1 MNHARHT
8 HRVDDRRSPVEMWAG
23 VECAV
28 VRIGDRY
35 IDQVERNGHAGRLD
49 DLERI
54 AALGVRTVRYPIL
67 WERTAPGRI
76 EDADWTW
83 ADERLGRLRELGIR
97 PIVGLVH
104 HGSGPRHTSLVDPAF
119 PDGLARFAGVV
130 AQRYP
135 WVEDYTPVNEPLTT
149 ARFSGL
155 YGHWYP
161 HGRDDGTFAR
171 ALVVQC
177 RAVALAMAMAVIRT
191 VTPGAWLVQTE
202 DLGKTFSTPRLSYQA
217 DWENERRWLSL
228 DLLCGRVGP
237 DHPLWGYLRGAGG
250 IAAAELEWFRARPC
264 PPDLLGINYYPT
276 SERYLDENLE
286 RYPSWTH
293 GGNGR
298 HAYADVEALRVCSP
312 RLVGH
317 RPRLRDAWERYRLPI
332 AVTEAHILCTREE
345 QMRWLAE
352 AWEAATELRREGAA
366 IRAVT
371 LWSLFGAYDWNS
383 LLTRDANFYEPG
395 VFDLRAP
402 RPRPTALAAMGRQL
416 AAGRRPDHPVLGLPG
431 WWRRPMRLIYG
442 HAEQG
447 QASDLGEPT
456 PTGSVSA
463 AEWAPAP
470 ARVYC
475 TGRRGVRPVIIV
487 GAHTLLGRSTARLC
501 ALRGLPYHLLTPDEL
516 GGADP
521 RAMVDTLNRLAPW
534 AIVNAT
540 GLVAGNAPGRASARR
555 GWGRGSPA
563 LTTALATVCA
573 AREVALLTF
582 SSHAVFDGSKGT
594 PYAESDALAPTGV
607 MGRAQAAADTVVS
620 ATYPSALIA
629 RSGPLFSPWDDGDD
643 GGDDGGLDSDRIV
656 AHRDDVVSATY
667 APDLIHA
674 CLDLL
679 IDSEGG
685 VWHLANAGAMDWEEF
700 VRRVGDGPRAALSEP
715 SPTRRTRRAMR
726 RTLTSER
733 GLLLPPLDDAINRYA
748 HERGSWPD
756 DVRLVG

>member
-317 RPRLRDAWERYRLPI
+317 RPRLREAWERYRLPI

-352 AWEAATELRREGAA
+352 AWEAATGLRREGADIPA
-366 IRAVT
+366 LT

-402 RPRPTALAAMGRQL
+402 RPRPTALATVGRQL
-416 AAGRRPDHPVLGLPG
+416 AAGRRPDHPVLAVPG
-431 WWRRPMRLIYG
+431 WWRRPTRLTYG
-442 HAEQG
+442 HG
-447 QASDLGEPT
+447 QASDPAGA
-456 PTGSVSA
+456 TGPVSA
-463 AEWAPAP
+463 GRDAP
-470 ARVYC
+470 ARAYHD
-475 TGRRGVRPVIIV
+475 GRPGARPVLIV
-487 GAHTLLGRSTARLC
+487 GAHTPLGRATARLC

-516 GGADP
+516 AAP
-521 RAMVDTLNRLAPW
+521 TRAPW
-534 AIVNAT
+534 KR
-540 GLVAGNAPGRASARR
+540 P
-555 GWGRGSPA
+555 
-563 LTTALATVCA
+563 
-573 AREVALLTF
+573 
-582 SSHAVFDGSKGT
+582 
-594 PYAESDALAPTGV
+594 
-607 MGRAQAAADTVVS
+607 
-620 ATYPSALIA
+620 
-629 RSGPLFSPWDDGDD
+629 
-643 GGDDGGLDSDRIV
+643 
-656 AHRDDVVSATY
+656 
-667 APDLIHA
+667 
-674 CLDLL
+674 
-679 IDSEGG
+679 
-685 VWHLANAGAMDWEEF
+685 
-700 VRRVGDGPRAALSEP
+700 
-715 SPTRRTRRAMR
+715 
-726 RTLTSER
+726 
-733 GLLLPPLDDAINRYA
+733 
-748 HERGSWPD
+748 
-756 DVRLVG
+756 